1 MKHIKMLAVL
11 ATLLVVQ
18 GCVSMAQHTPITQAK
33 KDQIKTLY
41 VYNLVSQDEV
51 RPAVELSNVSG
62 ALGGG
67 LIGAMIDA
75 SINDDRANEAR
86 AALDTFYSNSLDMDY
101 RQIQQEA
108 FSPMLAEHFP
118 LSADGAAVRT
128 VVLTD
133 KEVEQRAAKLGP
145 NEGFLFLTSH
155 YTFVESFKTLQ
166 TGMAAFL
173 FVGGNAKP
181 KVSKPDFHNVY
192 VYQSPVI
199 GSGGEDSISQ
209 WSADKASTFRE
220 QIKQSIAFGVN
231 AMKYDLQMPVT
242 ESCSIAASFN
252 LPGQMGVQK
261 VTGILVEQT
270 EEHALIRAKDGRL
283 YQVDPKKI
291 STTTNKNCKE
301 GSVTNA

>member
-1 MKHIKMLAVL
+1 MKHIRILAVM

-33 KDQIKTLY
+33 KDQITTLY

-86 AALDTFYSNSLDMDY
+86 AALDTFYSSSLDMDY
-101 RQIQQEA
+101 RKIQQDA
-108 FSPMLAEHFP
+108 VAPVLAEHFP
-118 LSADGAAVRT
+118 LSAEGVTVKT

-145 NEGFLFLTSH
+145 NEGFLFLSSH

-166 TGMAAFL
+166 TGMAAYL

-192 VYQSPVI
+192 VYQSPLV
-199 GSGGEDSISQ
+199 GNGGEDSISQ
-209 WSADKASTFRE
+209 WSADNASLFRE
-220 QIKQSIAFGVN
+220 QIKQSVAFGAN
-231 AMKYDLQMPVT
+231 AMKHDLQIPAT
-242 ESCSIAASFN
+242 EACAISASFS
-252 LPGQMGVQK
+252 LPGQLGVQK

-270 EEHALIRAKDGRL
+270 AERTLIRAKDGRL
-283 YQVDPKKI
+283 YQVDPKRI
-291 STTTNKNCKE
+291 STTSNKNCKD